1 MKFTKGSIFSTTI
14 YEYNSASDA
23 KERYDVRV
31 NEVKQEGGYKEIQ
44 FNHSGS
50 ECYGTIEDF
59 QIKER
64 ITMRCVNSNY
74 YVLSSVVSDIFDF
87 DAEYNIKKFEEIMLN
102 KIP

>member
-1 MKFTKGSIFSTTI
+1 MKFTKGSVFSTTI

-64 ITMRCVNSNY
+64 ITRD
-74 YVLSSVVSDIFDF
+74 VLTLITMCCLVLFPIFLTLMQS
-87 DAEYNIKKFEEIMLN
+87 II
-102 KIP
+102 